1 MLMDGEEGARMAKVT
16 LKDIAREVGLSPTA
30 VSLVLND
37 RPCKIS
43 AESRARIKE
52 VARKKRYIPNQIA
65 RSLVTQHSQTLG
77 LIVPNIESR
86 FFSSLAHRLE
96 VACRK
101 RGYLLLIANS
111 DDSTHN
117 DADLIHLL
125 INRGVDG
132 LFIVVADELRYAR
145 GLKSILEQ
153 LPVPY
158 VMVDRFIDG
167 LDCDYV
173 GFNNEQGGYLA
184 TSYLLG
190 RGHERIAALINKESK
205 TGLERMAGY
214 ERALREHGV
223 DPDPE
228 LEFHTAYY
236 IDDAYESA
244 KGILKSDATAIF
256 ASSDNIAL
264 GLLKLLYANDLR
276 VPRDYS
282 VVSYDNSAADTLFEP
297 ALTSIEQNSSELA
310 ASALELMFARLA
322 EDDSSDR
329 AASVTRILRPKVIV
343 KDSVSWL

>member
-1 MLMDGEEGARMAKVT
+1 MAKVT

-86 FFSSLAHRLE
+86 FFSALAHNLE
-96 VACRK
+96 VECRK
-101 RGYLLLIANS
+101 QGYLLLIANS

-117 DADLIHLL
+117 DADLIRLFV
-125 INRGVDG
+125 NRGVDG

-158 VMVDRFIDG
+158 VMVDRSIDG
-167 LDCDYV
+167 LDGDYV

-214 ERALREHGV
+214 ERALREHGLV
-223 DPDPE
+223 PDPDLE
-228 LEFHTAYY
+228 LHSAYY
-236 IDDAYESA
+236 IDDAYESS
-244 KGILKSDATAIF
+244 KTVLKSDATAVF

-282 VVSYDNSAADTLFEP
+282 VVSYDNSAADALFEP
-297 ALTSIEQNSSELA
+297 ALTSIEQNPAELA
-310 ASALELMFARLA
+310 AGALELMFARLA
-322 EDDSSDR
+322 EDNDAAGADR
-329 AASVTRILRPKVIV
+329 SASVSRILRPKIIV